1 MCEQDGVD
9 YLIRTIRVLTEDR
22 ARDDILFVFMG
33 GGPAQSA
40 IVQYAKELGVSQHC
54 HFTGYVPDEDIN
66 RYLSTTDVAVDPD
79 PKTIWSDKQYCGHI
93 LGCLLIN
100 DAVIAKG
107 FVLWTGFVQ
116 TLPIG

>member
-1 MCEQDGVD
+1 MLCDVDMTSLAVTGVAAT
-9 YLIRTIRVLTEDR
+9 LIYHEKKMQILT
-22 ARDDILFVFMG
+22 
-33 GGPAQSA
+33 
-40 IVQYAKELGVSQHC
+40 
-54 HFTGYVPDEDIN
+54 N
-66 RYLSTTDVAVDPD
+66 
-79 PKTIWSDKQYCGHI
+79 QYCGHI

>member
-1 MCEQDGVD
+1 MRIRLRGTRKSGGELCKIDRFDFEQSDD
-9 YLIRTIRVLTEDR
+9 Q
-22 ARDDILFVFMG
+22 ARKTFDPSEI
-33 GGPAQSA
+33 PA
-40 IVQYAKELGVSQHC
+40 KMK
-54 HFTGYVPDEDIN
+54 FEDIGEHGSMIHGVIPWN
-66 RYLSTTDVAVDPD
+66 ASRYG
-79 PKTIWSDKQYCGHI
+79 QYCGHI

>member
-1 MCEQDGVD
+1 ML
-9 YLIRTIRVLTEDR
+9 YH
-22 ARDDILFVFMG
+22 
-33 GGPAQSA
+33 
-40 IVQYAKELGVSQHC
+40 KEVIEKAMA
-54 HFTGYVPDEDIN
+54 FPIDKVIY
-66 RYLSTTDVAVDPD
+66 RYQQ
-79 PKTIWSDKQYCGHI
+79 QYCGHI

>member
-1 MCEQDGVD
+1 MGKVSRIPTIGD
-9 YLIRTIRVLTEDR
+9 YTIFFNSLFFVL
-22 ARDDILFVFMG
+22 
-33 GGPAQSA
+33 
-40 IVQYAKELGVSQHC
+40 Y
-54 HFTGYVPDEDIN
+54 
-66 RYLSTTDVAVDPD
+66 
-79 PKTIWSDKQYCGHI
+79 SDQYCGHI